1 MKKLIPKIMM
11 AGVLSLFFVGNLSA
25 GNWVGPANGCKLF
38 INETSAPATSAA
50 IVANHELSNVEMAVR
65 ARAIVL
71 MNRVYDIKAMDV
83 SAMSASEKK
92 ALRKEVRNI
101 RNEMNSI
108 NAVLANNSGGGV
120 YISVGAIIIIILL
133 ILLL

>member
-1 MKKLIPKIMM
+1 MM
-11 AGVLSLFFVGNLSA
+11 AALLSLFIAGNLNA
-25 GNWVGPANGCKLF
+25 GNSVGQASGNSL
-38 INETSAPATSAA
+38 IITETAAPATSGN
-50 IVANHELSNVEMAVR
+50 IVATHELSNEELAIR
-65 ARAIVL
+65 ARAIVI

-83 SAMSASEKK
+83 STMSASEKK

-101 RNEMNSI
+101 RNEMNSM
-108 NAVLANNSGGGV
+108 NAVLANTTGGGV